1 MFIIHKISCKDQLM
15 FIIHKISCNN
25 TWQGLQSSQV
35 MSLNLLS
42 TSFGSMASFSGTL
55 LKNILHIT
63 WYTRRTQCMPPPS
76 GIIGSSSPQYISTF
90 EEEFILEDFQN
101 NRTQAVWKA
110 NYTLMLL
117 SQNTFPVIQTPSQS
131 LDRLRCQ
138 PNTGQEQCSSSSKP
152 GVIESFI
159 VDQKDISIFLHQHF

>member
-1 MFIIHKISCKDQLM
+1 
-15 FIIHKISCNN
+15 
-25 TWQGLQSSQV
+25 
-35 MSLNLLS
+35 
-42 TSFGSMASFSGTL
+42 MASFSGTL

-131 LDRLRCQ
+131 LYRLRCQ
-138 PNTGQEQCSSSSKP
+138 PNTGQEQCSSSSKS

-159 VDQKDISIFLHQHF
+159 VKSKWSINILYQHFNLCYILAKKLLTTNLLSWVLFYDIQHKKQF

>member
-90 EEEFILEDFQN
+90 EEEFILGDFQN

-131 LDRLRCQ
+131 LYWLRCQ
-138 PNTGQEQCSSSSKP
+138 PNTGQEQCSSSSKS
-152 GVIESFI
+152 GVIESFHSQI
-159 VDQKDISIFLHQHF
+159 KMFY